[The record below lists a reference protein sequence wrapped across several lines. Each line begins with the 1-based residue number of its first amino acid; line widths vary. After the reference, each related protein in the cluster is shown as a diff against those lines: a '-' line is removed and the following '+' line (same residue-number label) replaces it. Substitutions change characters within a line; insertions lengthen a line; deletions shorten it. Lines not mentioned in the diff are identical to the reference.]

1 MEYILFAVYLVL
13 FAWIVTRTSFFTKS
27 GLSKPQL
34 VILFFLKVI
43 AGIFYG
49 WMGHFYGNFAQM
61 VDTWN
66 YHRGGLEE
74 YQLLFNEPHI
84 YLTNLFHNSYNTEG
98 LDSFFGSKNSYW
110 NDLKANV
117 FIKVLSIFDI
127 FSLGHYYVN
136 VVFYSFLS
144 LFGPMA
150 SYRVMTHAFPS
161 KKNIILITT
170 FLVPSF
176 LYWSSGLHKEGL
188 IFTAIALIVYHIYF
202 AKQEGKWRLK
212 RILGVMLGLVTLLL
226 LRNFVLALIL
236 PAITGWLIA
245 NRWPRYNL
253 AIYFGIYLTCFVAF
267 FGLRYLSP
275 ALDFPKA
282 VVDKQQAFVALVGNS
297 SIPIRELEPNLVSF
311 IKCTPQAITLSA
323 ARPYPSDV
331 HHLLSLSASVETNL
345 ILLLVLLFLL
355 FRLKNLTPARNLVY
369 FCVFFSITLLL
380 SIGFSVN
387 NLGAIVRYRSIII
400 PLVVTLM
407 AVYTDWARIFR
418 LAGHFKK
425 NNNLNN

>member
-1 MEYILFAVYLVL
+1 LEYILFAVYLVL

-150 SYRVMTHAFPS
+150 LYRVMIHAFPQ

-202 AKQEGKWRLK
+202 AKQEGKWKLK
-212 RILGVMLGLVTLLL
+212 RIM
-226 LRNFVLALIL
+226 
-236 PAITGWLIA
+236 
-245 NRWPRYNL
+245 
-253 AIYFGIYLTCFVAF
+253 
-267 FGLRYLSP
+267 
-275 ALDFPKA
+275 
-282 VVDKQQAFVALVGNS
+282 
-297 SIPIRELEPNLVSF
+297 
-311 IKCTPQAITLSA
+311 
-323 ARPYPSDV
+323 
-331 HHLLSLSASVETNL
+331 
-345 ILLLVLLFLL
+345 
-355 FRLKNLTPARNLVY
+355 
-369 FCVFFSITLLL
+369 
-380 SIGFSVN
+380 
-387 NLGAIVRYRSIII
+387 
-400 PLVVTLM
+400 
-407 AVYTDWARIFR
+407 
-418 LAGHFKK
+418 
-425 NNNLNN
+425 